1 MGLFSWLFNKNKPKK
16 IKIGLALGS
25 GGAKGFAH
33 LGALKA
39 FEENGLEFDIIAG
52 TSIGSVIGAFVAE
65 GYSSTDIFEL
75 LKGIDFSEI
84 TSPLMLKMDT
94 SGMFKVIDREIGY
107 LNIEEMK
114 KPFRAV
120 ATQLETGKE
129 FVFTSGSV
137 ASAVCASSSIP
148 PFFKP
153 VVIDGVRY
161 IDGAFTNSV
170 PADQVKEMGADYII
184 GIDLS
189 TREQKASL
197 LTKIFPTYKSE
208 VKEPWAKGYKESNI
222 MLHPDLNEYSSVAI
236 SSGANMYEIGYD
248 TAMEKMPQILS
259 EIESLK
265 SGKKL
270 IKK

>member
-1 MGLFSWLFNKNKPKK
+1 
-16 IKIGLALGS
+16 
-25 GGAKGFAH
+25 
-33 LGALKA
+33 
-39 FEENGLEFDIIAG
+39 
-52 TSIGSVIGAFVAE
+52 
-65 GYSSTDIFEL
+65 
-75 LKGIDFSEI
+75 
-84 TSPLMLKMDT
+84 
-94 SGMFKVIDREIGY
+94 
-107 LNIEEMK
+107 MK

-120 ATQLETGKE
+120 ATELETGKE
-129 FVFTSGSV
+129 YVFSSGSV
-137 ASAVCASSSIP
+137 ARAVCASSSIP

-197 LTKIFPTYKSE
+197 LTKIFPTYKSD

-222 MLHPDLNEYSSVAI
+222 MLHPDLNEYSSVSI
-236 SSGANMYEIGYD
+236 NSGANMYEIGYD

-259 EIESLK
+259 DIESLR
-265 SGKKL
+265 SGKKI
-270 IKK
+270 IK

>member
-1 MGLFSWLFNKNKPKK
+1 MGFFSWLFKKKTPKK
-16 IKIGLALGS
+16 IKLGLALGS

-39 FEENGLEFDIIAG
+39 FEENGVEFDIFSG
-52 TSIGSVIGAFVAE
+52 TSIGSIIGAFVAE

-84 TSPLMLKMDT
+84 TSPLMIKMDT
-94 SGMFKVIDREIGY
+94 SGMFNVINREIGY
-107 LNIEEMK
+107 LNFEEMK
-114 KPFRAV
+114 KPFRCV
-120 ATQLETGKE
+120 ATELETGKE
-129 FVFTSGSV
+129 KVFSTGSV
-137 ASAVCASSSIP
+137 ASAVCASSCIP

-170 PADQVKEMGADYII
+170 PADQVKEMGADYIV

-189 TREQKASL
+189 TREQKPSI
-197 LTKIFPTYKSE
+197 LTKIFPTYKSDI
-208 VKEPWAKGYKESNI
+208 KEPWAKGYSVSDV
-222 MLHPDLNEYSSVAI
+222 MLHPDLNKYSSVAI
-236 SSGANMYEIGYD
+236 NSGADMYEIGYN

-259 EIESLK
+259 DISNLT
-265 SGKKL
+265 SKK
-270 IKK
+270 KK